1 MVAGPCCQ
9 ECEYSLN
16 DFYKTCEIL
25 FSRRPACPCRTTPRL
40 ASHGALRY
48 SQPPHA
54 PIRTRPSA
62 LNPLPTLLLAAF
74 LTLPAPAFALSD
86 APLRVISSYID
97 SNANCS
103 EQIADW
109 NRKNGKRAIAGEIS
123 REFYYR
129 VLGFL
134 DWGACGRPYFKPIFI
149 ELQKAWTI
157 YSNRRVTEAE
167 YTAKEAE
174 LINLLFSAL
183 QAGDA
188 GEAMVRRY
196 EQTIAAKLIRLE
208 PERQFFNCTYFGDQ
222 PKCTD

>member
-1 MVAGPCCQ
+1 MNVRISRDRSRPQTTARLISFALLLVWLGG
-9 ECEYSLN
+9 
-16 DFYKTCEIL
+16 
-25 FSRRPACPCRTTPRL
+25 FS
-40 ASHGALRY
+40 ASVH
-48 SQPPHA
+48 
-54 PIRTRPSA
+54 A
-62 LNPLPTLLLAAF
+62 LN
-74 LTLPAPAFALSD
+74 D
-86 APLRVISSYID
+86 APLRILSSYID

-103 EQIADW
+103 EQISDW

-134 DWGACGRPYFKPIFI
+134 DWGACGRPFFKPVFI

-157 YSNRRVTEAE
+157 YSKQQVTEAE
-167 YTAKEAE
+167 YNAKEAE
-174 LINLLFSAL
+174 LVNLLFSAL

-208 PERQFFNCTYFGDQ
+208 PERQFFNCTYFGNQ

>member
-1 MVAGPCCQ
+1 MPFT
-9 ECEYSLN
+9 L
-16 DFYKTCEIL
+16 L
-25 FSRRPACPCRTTPRL
+25 FIWLCGLSAPAL
-40 ASHGALRY
+40 
-48 SQPPHA
+48 
-54 PIRTRPSA
+54 A
-62 LNPLPTLLLAAF
+62 LNE
-74 LTLPAPAFALSD
+74 
-86 APLRVISSYID
+86 APLRILSSYIE

-103 EQIADW
+103 EQITDW

-134 DWGACGRPYFKPIFI
+134 DWGACGRPYFKPVFI

-157 YSNRRVTEAE
+157 YSNRRVSEAE

-196 EQTIAAKLIRLE
+196 EQSIAAKLIRLE